1 MTLILAHGLGGRS
14 DLPVPLALALWGGAA
29 AVLVSFFALGAFWS
43 SPRLRGETAGRPL
56 PAALAA
62 FFESGVART
71 VVRAIALFMFLATL
85 VISVIGSNS
94 SASNPAP
101 TWLYVWLWVGLVPL
115 SLLFGPVW
123 RVANPLRTVS
133 AGLAR
138 LTGDPEGELTSP
150 LPERLGLWPATVS
163 VVIFVWLELVYDR
176 ADDPLTVFVF
186 VAAYSLVHIVQA
198 QRYGQAWYS
207 RGDGFEVYSTLIGHL
222 APIGRRSDGQLVF
235 RNPLDG
241 LLAIERVPGL
251 LGFVCVLLGSTA
263 FDGLTRTPWWEDLS
277 GQAERGVNL
286 LYGTLGLLGCI
297 VAVAATYIAATS
309 FSGRFLP
316 EDARRSEP
324 VSGLFAHSLMPIAVG
339 YTIAHYF
346 SLLVFQGQAG
356 YILAS
361 DPLGDGSDL
370 LGISDWRISYVVLSA
385 AAIALVQVAAIV
397 IGHIVG
403 VASAHDRSVGLFQG
417 ANKTRAQY
425 PLLLVMV
432 LYTVAGIALLVGS

>member
-1 MTLILAHGLGGRS
+1 MTFILAHGLGGRS
-14 DLPVPLALALWGGAA
+14 DLPVPIALALWGGAA

-43 SPRLRGETAGRPL
+43 SPKLRGAGAGRPL
-56 PAALAA
+56 PTGLAS
-62 FFESGVART
+62 FLESRITRGVLK
-71 VVRAIALFMFLATL
+71 AIALLMLVATL
-85 VISVIGSNS
+85 FVAVRGTDS

-123 RVANPLRTVS
+123 KVMNPLRAIT

-150 LPERLGLWPATVS
+150 PPERLGLWPATAS
-163 VVIFVWLELVYDR
+163 VLVFVWLELVYDR
-176 ADDPLTVFVF
+176 ADDPLTVLVF

-207 RGDGFEVYSTLIGHL
+207 RGDGFEVYSTLMGHL
-222 APIGRRSDGQLVF
+222 APIGRRSDGRLVF

-251 LGFVCVLLGSTA
+251 LGFICVLLGSTA
-263 FDGLTRTPWWEDLS
+263 FDGLTRTPYWEDLS

-286 LYGTLGLLGCI
+286 MYGTLGLVGCI
-297 VAVAATYIAATS
+297 LLVAATYIGATS
-309 FSGRFLP
+309 FSARFLS
-316 EDARRSEP
+316 DDNRSLR
-324 VSGLFAHSLMPIAVG
+324 VADLFAHSLIPIAVG

-370 LGISDWRISYVVLSA
+370 FGMADWRISYVVVSA

-397 IGHIVG
+397 AGHVVG
-403 VASAHDRSVGLFQG
+403 VASAHDRSVELFEG